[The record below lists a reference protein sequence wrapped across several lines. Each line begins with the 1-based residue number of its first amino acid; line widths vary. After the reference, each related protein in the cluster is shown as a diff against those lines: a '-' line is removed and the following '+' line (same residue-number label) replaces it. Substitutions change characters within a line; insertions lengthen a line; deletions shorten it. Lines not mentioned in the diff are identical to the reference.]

1 MSDGSAL
8 SADNLKTNGV
18 MAMAKIMHAMRA
30 IALMLTCT
38 LLGIAL
44 ADIYHGFSAEPLT
57 PYMVIAAC
65 MLSIWAIFD

>member
-1 MSDGSAL
+1 
-8 SADNLKTNGV
+8 